1 MESMPTIC
9 HYLEFYSRL
18 MTLNTVAKDCIIVN
32 QIKILKWLAQKPGP
46 NPIENLRGFRK
57 RAVAT
62 RKSGN
67 KASLWDI
74 IKDEENKSGNK
85 ASLWDIIKDEE
96 NHSNPMSCSSFCSI
110 SIRCTEVIQRKGFST
125 KL

>member
-1 MESMPTIC
+1 
-9 HYLEFYSRL
+9 

-74 IKDEENKSGNK
+74 IKDEEN
-85 ASLWDIIKDEE
+85 
-96 NHSNPMSCSSFCSI
+96 HSNPMSCSSFCSI